1 MYYVYL
7 LKSLKTGEIYF
18 GYTQNLK
25 RRFEE
30 HNQGRN
36 LSTKHKFP
44 WKLAYYESYAS
55 EKDAKLREKRL
66 KYDGRGLSVLKKRI
80 SNSLI

>member
-18 GYTQNLK
+18 GYTQDLK

-36 LSTKHKFP
+36 TSTKRNFP
-44 WKLAYYESYAS
+44 WKLVYYESYAS
-55 EKDAKLREKRL
+55 ERDARVREKRL
-66 KYDGRGLSVLKKRI
+66 KYDGRGLAMLKKRI